1 MASLPQHVKVAESR
15 FPKGR
20 LGLDETPPQTPGKQQ
35 HSRQQRF
42 LDQKSR
48 TSNQSPE
55 KGRFSN
61 QSPEKGRFSNQ
72 SPEKG
77 RFSNQSP
84 EKGRFSNQSPESS
97 SNRRLKRKGDGRKFV
112 QRRVVLVDSKQKEF
126 ARGLEDGARGS
137 RPWVLRRLSDKP
149 DSNEVLVGNA
159 VCSACGHRSA
169 SPIVQ
174 RGRVSPDVGWLTVSR
189 VEGKKSARLMARVG
203 DITSRMS
210 MDSLDDFRA
219 RVDSID
225 DGEVRVEMKTFI
237 ERYREM
243 MDHVEEVNQEREE
256 ILMSLSDWFGIDHLY
271 DLGREWDRLEASLQ
285 EAEESGSSFK
295 EGLVTAKVASEKL
308 KNMNEQM
315 MKLKQQGRKIDHLTM
330 EKENLQKQ
338 VINAFKQVKQK
349 PDQRQSEGA
358 VLKNAAAEVQGLLTR
373 IRTEGEDAIAVMEA
387 ELQKL
392 LTKLEEQTV
401 NMNMI
406 AAELEEKKLMYQK
419 VMEENTKLTNEKLLM
434 QERMEKTLDE
444 VVRLRKALKAQGQVE
459 ESAGMKVKVKEGKW
473 QDEDGKWYDPTTL
486 LVQLRGLR
494 VKTTETEKDI
504 RRLKVQLGEIRTALE
519 VKETENDA
527 LMIQL
532 KSRPKVV
539 KSKVRVEH
547 TTTTVRSQTTELVQ
561 SPQVAAESSTCS
573 HCGWSRQDTT
583 AVSSSGTMGQEKGIV
598 QVPVQSTPVHMQS
611 STQENEQN
619 SKVITALTQENEE
632 LRQSLKMTTDSLDN
646 ALQEIEK
653 LRAELEDLKSRETQ
667 DQYMYMGPDV
677 SMVMDMSDEEEI
689 EIMHQ
694 DYTREDTQSLHTI
707 QETELGAAAPEHST
721 MHDGRGSSLHDGRG
735 STLPTKSPYHPES
748 LLPGG
753 DASPCPPSTADREDS
768 SREKEVLVHLISP
781 DSHLTAPT
789 CSSTLMKRLSHIPEE
804 HLSSHEDQLGPSH
817 ESLVVE
823 EFLVKHKGVQCDLQP
838 PVLQTRRTSHQTRS
852 DSPPRI
858 FRSQGGFQEYEQ
870 LALQHTL
877 RDSEENKELREE
889 NKELPSSD
897 TISRD
902 ARKFLKSEIASAML
916 NGEEPAVVEW
926 ETTASLKRLQRKLDD
941 ITDHILVMTK
951 EAMKFVSKEGGAMQT
966 ANSKIRGKIS
976 DTSLAGAQE
985 EDEDTLLKKY
995 PALIGGAR
1003 FKHRASQAGMS
1014 CMQLAEEDAD
1024 QEDAAALPGVAMKEK
1039 LKSLGQHAVDVFG
1052 MMMNLAHATVKYQ
1065 FQDYV
1070 HLHQVMKPKHR
1081 QQMKE
1086 LMTMLEGVEEDD
1098 DDDDDDFMYK
1108 GTRRRSSILHKYF
1121 LDNRM
1126 EQKLRKTM
1134 QVKGLRTIGS
1144 GFHLQ
1149 TPPRPATDS
1158 QQAQEPRLVLSK
1170 SFVQLRST
1178 VSRVGTT
1185 ASVHRPELEIPKAT
1199 VSRAGLPV
1207 LAVGLGNRKGAQT
1220 TYPRARKGS
1229 IQPWRDTH
1237 LYKMTALDPTYRV
1250 VNPGAKV
1257 TTTKLGSG
1265 FTVPMKFKGQE
1276 PKPFRPKRTTQ
1287 VKSRPRE
1294 VEAQPH
1300 PRGLTFPLPTLKP
1313 TRVQGKRAKGTI
1325 STSKVQQSRDQGTV
1339 LPLLFVTSKQI

>member
-1 MASLPQHVKVAESR
+1 MASVPQNIKVAESR

-35 HSRQQRF
+35 QHSRQQRF

-48 TSNQSPE
+48 NVTSNQSPE

-77 RFSNQSP
+77 RFSY
-84 EKGRFSNQSPESS
+84 QSPESF

-126 ARGLEDGARGS
+126 ARGLEDGVS

-295 EGLVTAKVASEKL
+295 EGLVTAKIASEKL
-308 KNMNEQM
+308 RNMNEQM

-504 RRLKVQLGEIRTALE
+504 RRLKVQLGEIKTALE

-532 KSRPKVV
+532 KSRPRVV

-547 TTTTVRSQTTELVQ
+547 TTTVRSQTTELVQ

-573 HCGWSRQDTT
+573 QCGWSRQDT
-583 AVSSSGTMGQEKGIV
+583 ASVSSSGKIGQEKGIG

-611 STQENEQN
+611 SIQENEQN
-619 SKVITALTQENEE
+619 SKVITALTQENKE
-632 LRQSLKMTTDSLDN
+632 LRQSLEMTTDSLDN
-646 ALQEIEK
+646 AL
-653 LRAELEDLKSRETQ
+653 
-667 DQYMYMGPDV
+667 
-677 SMVMDMSDEEEI
+677 
-689 EIMHQ
+689 
-694 DYTREDTQSLHTI
+694 
-707 QETELGAAAPEHST
+707 
-721 MHDGRGSSLHDGRG
+721 
-735 STLPTKSPYHPES
+735 
-748 LLPGG
+748 
-753 DASPCPPSTADREDS
+753 
-768 SREKEVLVHLISP
+768 EVH
-781 DSHLTAPT
+781 HYN
-789 CSSTLMKRLSHIPEE
+789 M
-804 HLSSHEDQLGPSH
+804 
-817 ESLVVE
+817 
-823 EFLVKHKGVQCDLQP
+823 
-838 PVLQTRRTSHQTRS
+838 
-852 DSPPRI
+852 
-858 FRSQGGFQEYEQ
+858 
-870 LALQHTL
+870 
-877 RDSEENKELREE
+877 
-889 NKELPSSD
+889 
-897 TISRD
+897 
-902 ARKFLKSEIASAML
+902 
-916 NGEEPAVVEW
+916 
-926 ETTASLKRLQRKLDD
+926 
-941 ITDHILVMTK
+941 
-951 EAMKFVSKEGGAMQT
+951 
-966 ANSKIRGKIS
+966 
-976 DTSLAGAQE
+976 
-985 EDEDTLLKKY
+985 
-995 PALIGGAR
+995 
-1003 FKHRASQAGMS
+1003 
-1014 CMQLAEEDAD
+1014 
-1024 QEDAAALPGVAMKEK
+1024 
-1039 LKSLGQHAVDVFG
+1039 
-1052 MMMNLAHATVKYQ
+1052 
-1065 FQDYV
+1065 
-1070 HLHQVMKPKHR
+1070 
-1081 QQMKE
+1081 
-1086 LMTMLEGVEEDD
+1086 
-1098 DDDDDDFMYK
+1098 
-1108 GTRRRSSILHKYF
+1108 
-1121 LDNRM
+1121 
-1126 EQKLRKTM
+1126 
-1134 QVKGLRTIGS
+1134 
-1144 GFHLQ
+1144 
-1149 TPPRPATDS
+1149 
-1158 QQAQEPRLVLSK
+1158 
-1170 SFVQLRST
+1170 
-1178 VSRVGTT
+1178 
-1185 ASVHRPELEIPKAT
+1185 
-1199 VSRAGLPV
+1199 
-1207 LAVGLGNRKGAQT
+1207 
-1220 TYPRARKGS
+1220 
-1229 IQPWRDTH
+1229 
-1237 LYKMTALDPTYRV
+1237 
-1250 VNPGAKV
+1250 
-1257 TTTKLGSG
+1257 
-1265 FTVPMKFKGQE
+1265 
-1276 PKPFRPKRTTQ
+1276 
-1287 VKSRPRE
+1287 
-1294 VEAQPH
+1294 
-1300 PRGLTFPLPTLKP
+1300 
-1313 TRVQGKRAKGTI
+1313 
-1325 STSKVQQSRDQGTV
+1325 
-1339 LPLLFVTSKQI
+1339 

>member
-1 MASLPQHVKVAESR
+1 MGRAS
-15 FPKGR
+15 G
-20 LGLDETPPQTPGKQQ
+20 DDTPPQTPAAKQQ
-35 HSRQQRF
+35 ARQPRF
-42 LDQKSR
+42 PDHKSR
-48 TSNQSPE
+48 GTGQQPD
-55 KGRFSN
+55 
-61 QSPEKGRFSNQ
+61 
-72 SPEKG
+72 
-77 RFSNQSP
+77 
-84 EKGRFSNQSPESS
+84 SS
-97 SNRRLKRKGDGRKFV
+97 TGGPRYKRKGDDRKFV
-112 QRRVVLVDSKQKEF
+112 QRRVLLVDSKRKDF
-126 ARGLEDGARGS
+126 SRGLEDGGS
-137 RPWVLRRLSDKP
+137 RPWVMRRLSAKP
-149 DSNEVLVGNA
+149 GSNEIVGAHA
-159 VCSACGHRSA
+159 VCSACGHRPA
-169 SPIVQ
+169 SPILQ

-219 RVDSID
+219 RVDNID

-243 MDHVEEVNQEREE
+243 MAHVEEVNQEREE

-271 DLGREWDRLEASLQ
+271 DMGREWDKLEASLQ
-285 EAEESGSSFK
+285 EAEESESTFR

-315 MKLKQQGRKIDHLTM
+315 LKLKEQGRKVDHLTT

-338 VINAFKQVKQK
+338 VFNAFKQVKQK
-349 PDQRQSEGA
+349 PIDPSGGA
-358 VLKNAAAEVQGLLTR
+358 VLKHAAAEVNGLLKR
-373 IRTEGEDAIAVMEA
+373 IRTEGEDAIAIMEA
-387 ELQKL
+387 QLQRL
-392 LTKLEEQTV
+392 LTQLEEQTV
-401 NMNMI
+401 NMNMM

-444 VVRLRKALKAQGQVE
+444 VVRLKKAMKAQGQVE

-486 LVQLRGLR
+486 LVHLRGLR
-494 VKTTETEKDI
+494 VKATETEKEI
-504 RRLKVQLGEIRTALE
+504 RRLKVQLGEIKAALE

-532 KSRPKVV
+532 KCRPKMV

-547 TTTTVRSQTTELVQ
+547 TTTTVRSETTETVQ
-561 SPQVAAESSTCS
+561 SPQDAADSSMCS
-573 HCGWSRQDTT
+573 RCGLSIQDQTSAST
-583 AVSSSGTMGQEKGIV
+583 ATKGGQEKSFG
-598 QVPVQSTPVHMQS
+598 QVNAQATPVHMK
-611 STQENEQN
+611 STPEREQDY
-619 SKVITALTQENEE
+619 SKVIAELTEENKE
-632 LRQSLKMTTDSLDN
+632 LKKSLKMTKNRLDM
-646 ALQEIEK
+646 ALEEIERLK
-653 LRAELEDLKSRETQ
+653 AELEDMKKRETEA
-667 DQYMYMGPDV
+667 QYMYMGPDV

-707 QETELGAAAPEHST
+707 QETQFGAAAPDQSV
-721 MHDGRGSSLHDGRG
+721 LHDGRG

-753 DASPCPPSTADREDS
+753 DASPAPPNTPTDREDS
-768 SREKEVLVHLISP
+768 SRDKEVLVHLIQP
-781 DSHLTAPT
+781 ESHLAAPT
-789 CSSTLMKRLSHIPEE
+789 RSSTLMQRLSHAPGE
-804 HLSSHEDQLGPSH
+804 HLEPEDDVDPSQA
-817 ESLVVE
+817 SLVVE
-823 EFLVKHKGVQCDLQP
+823 EFLVKHKAVQCDLQS
-838 PVLQTRRTSHQTRS
+838 PVLQTSSSTLNHTGSASRRSM
-852 DSPPRI
+852 
-858 FRSQGGFQEYEQ
+858 FRSQLQGGLESEVYSGQ
-870 LALQHTL
+870 LLHTL
-877 RDSEENKELREE
+877 SEESKGLASPHTRGTEM
-889 NKELPSSD
+889 PAHSAF
-897 TISRD
+897 SRA
-902 ARKFLKSEIASAML
+902 ARKFLKSETASAML

-951 EAMKFVSKEGGAMQT
+951 EAMNFVSKEGGAMQT
-966 ANSKIRGKIS
+966 ANSKIREKMS
-976 DTSLAGAQE
+976 DTALVGAQKD
-985 EDEDTLLKKY
+985 DENTLLKKY

-1003 FKHRASQAGMS
+1003 FKHRPTQASMG
-1014 CMQLAEEDAD
+1014 CLQLTEEDP
-1024 QEDAAALPGVAMKEK
+1024 EDETAALPGVIMKEK

-1052 MMMNLAHATVKYQ
+1052 AMMNLAHATVKYQ

-1086 LMTMLEGVEEDD
+1086 LMNLLEGVEEDD
-1098 DDDDDDFMYK
+1098 DDEDDDLTFR

-1144 GFHLQ
+1144 GFQLD

-1158 QQAQEPRLVLSK
+1158 QQEPRLVLSK

-1185 ASVHRPELEIPKAT
+1185 ASTQRPELEIPKAT
-1199 VSRAGLPV
+1199 VPRAGLPV
-1207 LAVGLGNRKGAQT
+1207 LVVGLGSRKGAQT

-1237 LYKMTALDPTYRV
+1237 LYKMTALDPNYRLAK
-1250 VNPGAKV
+1250 PGTKV
-1257 TTTKLGSG
+1257 TATKLGSG
-1265 FTVPMKFKGQE
+1265 FTVPMKFSKQE
-1276 PKPFRPKRTTQ
+1276 PKPFSKPKRTTQ
-1287 VKSRPRE
+1287 VKSRPTKE
-1294 VEAQPH
+1294 VDPH
-1300 PRGLTFPLPTLKP
+1300 PHPHPAGLTFPLPTLKP
-1313 TRVQGKRAKGTI
+1313 PRLQGKRARGTI
-1325 STSKVQQSRDQGTV
+1325 STSRVQQSTGDHRTV
-1339 LPLLFVTSKQI
+1339 LPLLFVTSKQK